1 MNKRN
6 SYKQV
11 KNGIAAATL
20 VVFAACGGASQSEQV
35 EDGTI
40 KEDTAVEEVEKETA
54 VYYATPS
61 MVEIAGVIKST
72 GASFSSDILNSID
85 NKKNYTTNYKRAVNM
100 GVYGADLAYSAMFE
114 ETQSA
119 INYLRTVKEMTTE
132 MGMDGVFEA
141 SLLEQIESNITDRNA
156 LLGIISD
163 FYWSADSYLEENDRG
178 EVAALVVAGG
188 WIEATYISTTM
199 AKNSPENTEIRNRI
213 AEQKLILK
221 NLLMLMEG
229 KANKNDENTAKLMTG
244 LKNVKAILDKVGLDN
259 TTGKVVSNDATQET
273 AIENT
278 SKISMSEALLN
289 ELSNEVTTIRNE
301 IIK

>member
-1 MNKRN
+1 MNNKYLYPIVR
-6 SYKQV
+6 KGV
-11 KNGIAAATL
+11 IASSL
-20 VVFAACGGASQSEQV
+20 LIFMACGGNTSEQPT
-35 EDGTI
+35 DGAALM
-40 KEDTAVEEVEKETA
+40 EDTIAEEEEADKV

-61 MVEIAGVIKST
+61 MVEIAAVIKST
-72 GASFSSDILNSID
+72 GANFSSDVLNKTE

-119 INYLRTVKEMTTE
+119 INYLRTVKEMTDE

-141 SLLEQIESNITDRNA
+141 SLLEQIESNIADRDA

-163 FYWSADSYLEENDRG
+163 FYWSADSYLEDNDRG
-178 EVAALVVAGG
+178 EVASLVVVGG

-199 AKNSPENTEIRNRI
+199 ALNSPKNVEIRNRI

-221 NLLMLMEG
+221 NLIMLMGSKSEG
-229 KANKNDENTAKLMTG
+229 NDAEAKKLLAD
-244 LKNVKAILDKVGLDN
+244 LKSIKAILDKVGIEN
-259 TTGKVVSNDATQET
+259 STGKVISDEANQET
-273 AIENT
+273 EIQNT
-278 SKISMSEALLN
+278 SNIAMSEELLN
-289 ELSNEVTTIRNE
+289 ELNKEVTAIRNE